1 MARRLKTIARW
12 VNENLGSYGYHA
24 TVKPSEYNYSVG
36 SYFGGNVVGYHGS
49 RDGTLFEC
57 WELTDLKNR
66 DDEPNPHRRRNL
78 RNISTTF
85 YPKGGIWRKI
95 KSHNSA
101 ETYRYNMEVEGF
113 VRGLVRKIREGNPDA
128 DVATYE
134 AEEFGAEEFEAET
147 EEIVYSVHLETLDG
161 DTVWG
166 GEYYLDDYK
175 TEKGLLDEAEFDL
188 NYAEPAW
195 KTATITKQRVG
206 ASSVNREV
214 VKTIDYE
221 AEEFEA
227 LASGDIEMDRFT
239 LREISEW
246 LTPEQK
252 KDVEHWINLY
262 GIDGALNQI
271 EMMGWDVKPKPK
283 EVEVVVEYNSDE
295 DIHNIYDL
303 LTNANLK
310 VVSIAPVLTEEWKE
324 RMIGKYGAEEFG
336 AETETFEARYKNDGT
351 IAYTET
357 EWYGGY
363 SRTGINSWGAIPLGN
378 FERERYYFI
387 DGKIVMTSPKVKA
400 LKNEY
405 NVKAIRDLRN
415 DEWDRHFQSMATA
428 IQKQRAKK
436 LIMKVFR
443 EYDRNTGFS
452 RGAEEFGAEEK
463 RYPRSPNDEML
474 EGLSEEDLRTI
485 IFAYGAEI
493 KSMKDREKYLEKIL
507 KKAGVWYSNPTISDY
522 MNEGM
527 TKSEATSAYNINMND
542 ELLATIS
549 YLLEYANKG
558 GLKVKG
564 FEASSNFDFSRI
576 DKILQDM
583 DEDGSIQL
591 TNTDGS
597 QVRRRALSIYENIRT
612 VQRSIKQ
619 LREENAEPF
628 RIDALENYL
637 LRLKYDLDDEL
648 NRWAWVNMNA
658 EAEEFEASENYY
670 DREYRGF
677 IIHKEGDSRQAF
689 YYLINGE
696 NYMEL
701 YYDKRY
707 GDDWEREAYPYSF
720 IDSERYWDKNNY
732 EKRFTTLNEAIS
744 WFEMQLQ
751 GGRNFG
757 KWRLAAKE
765 FGAEE
770 LGAEET
776 ACDCGASDTQ
786 GYGYVCDTCSVK
798 ICEDCLFETPNMF
811 LCEACAEPIK
821 KTPRHLRESM
831 WPKHYDSQYSPY
843 SAESFKSETQATI
856 ISGVVSLSAVAIGA
870 LIGKKLFV
878 DKKVLG

>member
-324 RMIGKYGAEEFG
+324 RMIGKY
-336 AETETFEARYKNDGT
+336 
-351 IAYTET
+351 
-357 EWYGGY
+357 
-363 SRTGINSWGAIPLGN
+363 
-378 FERERYYFI
+378 
-387 DGKIVMTSPKVKA
+387 
-400 LKNEY
+400 
-405 NVKAIRDLRN
+405 
-415 DEWDRHFQSMATA
+415 
-428 IQKQRAKK
+428 
-436 LIMKVFR
+436 
-443 EYDRNTGFS
+443 
-452 RGAEEFGAEEK
+452 GAEEFGAEEK